1 VIWNGE
7 SVEDQHHVQ
16 QIMEK
21 DGPEAVPTPME
32 IVKATGDAEVLT
44 THFAPIPEAVLEAG
58 PKLKAVI
65 VSRTGVENVN
75 VAAASERGIALV
87 NVRGRNASSVAEQ
100 AIGLMLTEVRN
111 VARADAGI
119 RAGRCPKKRFPR
131 PAYDIGGRTVGL
143 IGFGHVARQLASRLS
158 GFEVRVL
165 VYDPYVDAATIASYG
180 GREGRGDG
188 AHFPRG

>member
-1 VIWNGE
+1 MEVLTIGDLLLPPDAFRKAIEREMGDGFGRVREVIWNGE

-32 IVKATGDAEVLT
+32 IVKAIGDAEVLT

-75 VAAASERGIALV
+75 VAAASEHGIAVV

-100 AIGLMLTEVRN
+100 AS
-111 VARADAGI
+111 
-119 RAGRCPKKRFPR
+119 C
-131 PAYDIGGRTVGL
+131 
-143 IGFGHVARQLASRLS
+143 
-158 GFEVRVL
+158 
-165 VYDPYVDAATIASYG
+165 
-180 GREGRGDG
+180 
-188 AHFPRG
+188 